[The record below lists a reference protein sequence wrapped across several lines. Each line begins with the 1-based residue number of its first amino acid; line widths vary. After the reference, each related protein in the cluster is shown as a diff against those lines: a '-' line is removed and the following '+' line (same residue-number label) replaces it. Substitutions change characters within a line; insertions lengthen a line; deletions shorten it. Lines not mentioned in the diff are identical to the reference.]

1 MPKEPVEFVVPEV
14 PWDKTEMQ
22 YSIVPATDEDGN
34 PINPAGKSASGDKR
48 GAAAD
53 HKEK

>member
-1 MPKEPVEFVVPEV
+1 MPKEPVESVVPEV
-14 PWDKTEMQ
+14 PWDKTEME

-34 PINPAGKSASGDKR
+34 PLPAGKSASGDKR